1 MQEKSYQERRIDG
14 IISACEEMQNSV
26 SEMDYRLSFFRL
38 MEKVVVVTEEVECYI
53 KRSKTELLT
62 DIDRGFSY
70 EEKANQ
76 LEGLTKVILQP
87 RQLHLNLL
95 QRNTDLLEY
104 DDAVNEKYIK
114 ESTKRYIPYDAD
126 KYLEELNEEDYMEVY
141 KKAGK
146 RKLFTSNQ
154 VSVFFR
160 NAIGELI
167 KKMRELDDILFK
179 GNKTLYPSLYDTQFG
194 EATLKYAIGAERPK
208 FDHWRENHDA
218 TEEDAKWKNKIV
230 DHIYVCMAELFDSEF
245 LYYYEN
251 TLTEDDKDKLRQQCS
266 CIKAIGDKNAEL
278 YLNLCDLVDMN
289 ISQKDI
295 KYKPS
300 SKKIG
305 RYLYQKRDNID
316 REGIV
321 AFRKFLAELYLH
333 HEALKG
339 MAKTKKL
346 DYDVVTFQFKKLL
359 KESKWLWDFVAE
371 GYNENYFDQ
380 FVDELMKS
388 EHKDD
393 IAKGWEKPKSREKMK
408 AHLLGALLKA
418 GILTGT
424 AAEIARKYIGKKCQE
439 ANNFADYI
447 SEGKKNSKCNYSDWV
462 NDYVNG

>member
-53 KRSKTELLT
+53 KRSKKELLT
-62 DIDRGFSY
+62 NIDRGFSY
-70 EEKANQ
+70 EEKATQ

-87 RQLHLNLL
+87 RRLHLHLKE
-95 QRNTDLLEY
+95 RNTDLLEY
-104 DDAVNEKYIK
+104 EDAINDKYIR
-114 ESTKRYIPYDAD
+114 ESTKRYIPYEAD
-126 KYLEELNEEDYMEVY
+126 KYLEELNEENYMEVY

-146 RKLFTSNQ
+146 RNLITSNQ
-154 VSVFFR
+154 VYQFFR
-160 NAIGELI
+160 TALIGLI
-167 KKMRELDDILFK
+167 TKMKELDQILFK
-179 GNKTLYPSLYDTQFG
+179 GNKELYPSLYDSQFG
-194 EATLKYAIGAERPK
+194 EAALKFAIGAERQK

-218 TEEDAKWKNKIV
+218 NEEDAKWKNKIV
-230 DHIYVCMAELFDSEF
+230 DHIYVCMAELFESEF

-278 YLNLCDLVDMN
+278 YLNLCDLIDMN
-289 ISQKDI
+289 INQKGI

-300 SKKIG
+300 AKKIG

-321 AFRKFLAELYLH
+321 AFRQFLAELYLH
-333 HEALKG
+333 QEALKG
-339 MAKTKKL
+339 KPKTKNL
-346 DYDVVTFQFKKLL
+346 DYEVVTFQFKKLL
-359 KESKWLWDFVAE
+359 KESKWLWDYVAE

-418 GILTGT
+418 GILNGT
-424 AAEIARKYIGKKCQE
+424 AAEIARKYIGNKGTK
-439 ANNFADYI
+439 ADNFADYI
-447 SEGKKNSKCNYSDWV
+447 SEGKKNSKCKYSDWV